1 MSRRTA
7 LSALTVMTLAATG
20 LAAGTASAATRPGSP
35 ERIVGGTVASTKNA
49 PWAIQLSNRFS
60 PDPNGEYCG
69 ATLVKANK
77 LVTAAHCMDQP
88 IGSYTAIQG
97 RDDLR
102 DKKAGKTSRIARIWV
117 DPRYG
122 RTGGHDVAVLTLRTP
137 FTGVKTLP
145 LETNKKAD
153 RFGAP
158 AVVYGWGET
167 ENTGPYDR
175 FMAVKAPVLSD
186 AVCSQPGVYGAD
198 FVPDGEICAGYP
210 DGGKDSCQGDSGG
223 PLVLNGR
230 LFGVVSWGEGC
241 ADAGYPGVYA
251 QVATYATA
259 IQAQLAKW

>member
-1 MSRRTA
+1 MQKRKLGIGIA
-7 LSALTVMTLAATG
+7 AVAVAAIAATM
-20 LAAGTASAATRPGSP
+20 GTAQAAVDEGDGDVHAT
-35 ERIVGGTVASTKNA
+35 IVGGEVAHTA
-49 PWAIQLSNRFS
+49 DTPWAIQLSHVSS
-60 PDPNGEYCG
+60 PSPNGEYCG

-88 IGSYTAIQG
+88 IGTYTAIQG

-102 DKKAGKTSRIARIWV
+102 NKKIGKTSRIARVWV
-117 DPRYG
+117 DPQYG

-137 FTGVKTLP
+137 FAGVKTLP

-158 AVVYGWGET
+158 AVVHGWGET

-198 FVPDGEICAGYP
+198 FVPDGE
-210 DGGKDSCQGDSGG
+210 
-223 PLVLNGR
+223 
-230 LFGVVSWGEGC
+230 GC